1 MACYVIWPFQC
12 SKHLLRIMTQTLHPF
27 IRKFVV
33 YFDDILVYSRNPL
46 DHIEH
51 LRFVLV
57 SLRQAKFYVN
67 LKKCSFMISSLVF
80 LGFILTHLGVMVDE
94 DKIEAVREW
103 LAPKNLHEACSFLGL
118 ASFYYRSIRN
128 FNTIATPLT
137 NCLKKGEFMWTPKA
151 EKSFKIIK
159 KRAN

>member
-1 MACYVIWPFQC
+1 
-12 SKHLLRIMTQTLHPF
+12 
-27 IRKFVV
+27 
-33 YFDDILVYSRNPL
+33 
-46 DHIEH
+46 
-51 LRFVLV
+51 
-57 SLRQAKFYVN
+57 
-67 LKKCSFMISSLVF
+67 MISSLVF